1 MENEENLEQEES
13 IEEQEE
19 REEREYEE
27 QEELKKRLESIGSE
41 AELKFL
47 YDLIWKDRKK
57 IETIYIRYKN
67 LLEKFGLG
75 GNTLGSIFKRN
86 YETFDGIIGSLGTIL
101 SRIVYYKD

>member
-1 MENEENLEQEES
+1 MSKEVKEES

-75 GNTLGSIFKRN
+75 GNILGGIFEESF
-86 YETFDGIIGSLGTIL
+86 ETFDGIIGSLNTIL
-101 SRIVYYKD
+101 WQIIHAKD